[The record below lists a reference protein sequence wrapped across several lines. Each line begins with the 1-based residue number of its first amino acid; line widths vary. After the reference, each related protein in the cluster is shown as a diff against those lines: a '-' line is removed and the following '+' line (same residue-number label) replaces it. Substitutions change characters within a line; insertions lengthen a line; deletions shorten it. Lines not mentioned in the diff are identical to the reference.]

1 MMPEA
6 ICCNRRLC
14 GGRLAAVLVAAIV
27 AAAASAAKAAPESPF
42 AAFIGE
48 WVGGGEVA
56 GTNGSSERIRCRASG
71 EDAYG
76 GAGLAQSIVCAS
88 PSYRIDIKSDV
99 QAYGHNVSG
108 AWREDT
114 RGASG
119 QLTGTISGGRFDGA
133 VTGAS
138 FTADVQL
145 QSNGRRQTVR
155 IIPKGADIT
164 NVNIELRRRD

>member
-1 MMPEA
+1 MMLA
-6 ICCNRRLC
+6 TVYRGRRPR
-14 GGRLAAVLVAAIV
+14 GGCLAALLVALIG
-27 AAAASAAKAAPESPF
+27 AAAAPAANAAPDSPF
-42 AAFIGE
+42 AAFFGE

-71 EDAYG
+71 ADAYD

-88 PSYRIDIKSDV
+88 PSYRIDIKCDV

-119 QLTGTISGGRFDGA
+119 RLTGTIAGGRFDGA
-133 VTGAS
+133 VTGPS

-145 QSNGRRQTVR
+145 QSNGRRQIVR
-155 IIPKGADIT
+155 IVPKGADIAD
-164 NVNIELRRRD
+164 VKIELRRRD